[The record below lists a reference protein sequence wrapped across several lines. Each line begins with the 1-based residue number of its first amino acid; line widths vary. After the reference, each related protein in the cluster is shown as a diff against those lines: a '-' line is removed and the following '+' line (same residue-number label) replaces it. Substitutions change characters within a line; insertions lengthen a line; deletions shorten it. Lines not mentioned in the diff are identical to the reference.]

1 MTKYGFVKL
10 MNRIK
15 NNLAKLTGMCGV
27 TPKQHALS
35 EIENQC
41 YKSSL
46 VCKSR
51 GKWVS
56 LRGTY
61 TFIKRGKRMRL
72 QVRGGRGALEFQEK

>member
-1 MTKYGFVKL
+1 MTKYGFVEL

-46 VCKSR
+46 MCKSG

-56 LRGTY
+56 LREL
-61 TFIKRGKRMRL
+61 IL
-72 QVRGGRGALEFQEK
+72 LEIEEKGLV

>member
-1 MTKYGFVKL
+1 MMKYGFAKL
-10 MNRIK
+10 INRIK

-46 VCKSR
+46 MCKSG
-51 GKWVS
+51 GKVGV
-56 LRGTY
+56 LKGTY
-61 TFIKRGKRMRL
+61 TFINRGKWKRK
-72 QVRGGRGALEFQEK
+72 VITYKKWPK

>member
-1 MTKYGFVKL
+1 MMKYGFAKL
-10 MNRIK
+10 INRIK

-46 VCKSR
+46 MCKSG

-56 LRGTY
+56 LREL
-61 TFIKRGKRMRL
+61 I
-72 QVRGGRGALEFQEK
+72 VLEVEEKMEAQSDYL